1 MAKYLTA
8 PVARKAG
15 AHNNV
20 VRRATGTRTRA
31 CSPRASVRTYRRCSV
46 SLTLFSAEISADNQS
61 KSSAKQLAIGRV
73 DPRPTR
79 IVVSD
84 DSDSDDDDED
94 YVVYYSDFEN
104 ESD

>member
-15 AHNNV
+15 AHNHA
-20 VRRATGTRTRA
+20 VRRATRTRA
-31 CSPRASVRTYRRCSV
+31 CSPRASVRAYRRCS
-46 SLTLFSAEISADNQS
+46 SN
-61 KSSAKQLAIGRV
+61 SSAKQLAIGRV

-84 DSDSDDDDED
+84 DSDSDDDEED
-94 YVVYYSDFEN
+94 HVVYYSDFDG